1 MASKKSKGISRGK
14 IIAGA
19 GAGLAAA
26 AAIAAGA
33 NYFYGRDGKK
43 HRKGLQVIVNKA
55 KVEALKDAKKLKVLN
70 EKAYHGVATAVA
82 KRYKELKK
90 VSPAEVAALVGELKG
105 HWNTINK
112 QLNSAKKV
120 VSKTVAKATKAQPKK
135 KTAARKK

>member
-1 MASKKSKGISRGK
+1 MATKKKSNTGR

-33 NYFYGRDGKK
+33 NYFYGKDGKK
-43 HRKGLQVIVNKA
+43 HRKELQVVANKA
-55 KVEALKDAKKLKVLN
+55 KVEALKDAKKLKVMN

-90 VSPAEVAALVGELKG
+90 IDPSEVTALVNELKG
-105 HWNTINK
+105 HWNTISK
-112 QLNSAKKV
+112 QLVSAKKV
-120 VSKTVAKATKAQPKK
+120 VAKTVAKAAKPQPKK
-135 KTAARKK
+135 KIAPRKK